1 MAVFSLNEVRSLQ
14 VENKNTNFTSWPEDF
29 YKSNFAEN
37 YCFLGSI
44 ISRYEFSTD
53 IVSLPGNNLVDTW
66 SGTTS
71 QNGTVHANNVAAAV
85 GYLSSYPS
93 TIQKFDVT
101 NEVNTSLS
109 GVIPSSDTGYGAF
122 MHVTHSPTAFYS
134 HGGTPSIF
142 GRTNI
147 NRMPFSDETM
157 VNIGGGAKGRHNG
170 STVSSP
176 SDDAGFIFAGE
187 IYGGDGAYDYD
198 EQSTIERFTFS
209 TETDSQLGNTPS
221 TYIRRGTTQSSQ
233 YGYLI
238 GGIIIPAPG
247 TPSGINTNLVSRHE
261 FKTGTHTNSVPSAAF
276 PSPQLRGQVSHG
288 IRRSDYGYYGGGYNR
303 PAGLHRS
310 NIYKLEFETE
320 TVYSSTDFPTYVSGV
335 QGLLG
340 AASAV
345 KPNHNQ
351 MQYGYF
357 FGGGLSSGAPTDYG
371 FISKV
376 DFSTHFFVPSIFS
389 PMTGSK
395 GGAVIS
401 TNESAWHLGGANG
414 SPGAAPTAFS
424 FMRRF
429 DFSANQSVTLP
440 GTHPYPVGVKGGL
453 SLQTRTGDRGYFSH
467 FSSPS
472 TYTNKTIRQENQTE
486 TLSDLGDLH
495 PGTRKDST
503 YTGQSTKS
511 YGYSFGGSSGPPSF
525 DAFCTIERLDFSSE
539 TVNTLPAQL
548 PAETRMATGAASPQY
563 AHIIGG
569 FGPFNGTHTCR
580 IDRFEYSTET
590 ASDFPGSLYYSTYN
604 IGAVSNTYEAFI
616 HGGRR
621 NPAPPFTLSNKSRI
635 IFATDTYDVLAG
647 ANSTYLT
654 HEGDTGVTNTPFK

>member
-37 YCFLGSI
+37 YCFLGSKI
-44 ISRYEFSTD
+44 TRYEFSTD
-53 IVSLPGNNLVDTW
+53 VVSLPGNNVAAW
-66 SGTTS
+66 SNIFSSQGTS
-71 QNGTVHANNVAAAV
+71 IANNVTAAV
-85 GYLSSYPS
+85 GYISNYPS

-101 NEVNTSLS
+101 NEVNSSLS
-109 GVIPSSDTGYGAF
+109 GVIPSSDTGYGSL
-122 MHVTHSPTAFYS
+122 MHATHSPTAFYH
-134 HGGTPSIF
+134 HGGGPGIF

-157 VNIGGGAKGRHNG
+157 VNIGNGAKGRYAG

-176 SDDAGFIFAGE
+176 SDDAAFIFAGE
-187 IYGGDGAYDYD
+187 IYGGGGAYDYD

-209 TETDSQLGNTPS
+209 TETDAQLGNTPT
-221 TYIRRGTTQSSQ
+221 TYIRRGTTQNSQ

-247 TPSGINTNLVSRHE
+247 TPSGDDTNLVSRHE

-276 PSPQLRGQVSHG
+276 PSPSKRSRVSHG
-288 IRRSDYGYYGGGYNR
+288 IRRSDYGYYGGGYYR
-303 PAGLHRS
+303 ALGDHRS

-320 TVYSSTDFPTYVSGV
+320 TAYSSADFPTETSGV

-340 AASAV
+340 AASSF
-345 KPNHNQ
+345 KPNHNH

-371 FISKV
+371 YISKV
-376 DFSTHFFVPSIFS
+376 DFSTHFFVPSIFAT
-389 PMTGSK
+389 MTGSK

-414 SPGAAPTAFS
+414 SPGASPTAFS

-440 GTHPYPVGVKGGL
+440 GTHPYPAGVKNGL
-453 SLQTRTGDRGYFSH
+453 SLQTRAGDRGYFSH
-467 FSSPS
+467 YSSPS

-486 TLSDLGDLH
+486 TLSDLGVLH
-495 PGTRKDST
+495 PGTRKDAT

-511 YGYSFGGSSGPPSF
+511 YGYSFGGSSGSPDY

-548 PAETRMATGAASPQY
+548 PADTRFATGAASLQY

-569 FGPFNGTHTCR
+569 LGPFSGTSTCR

-590 ASDFPGSLYYSTYN
+590 ASDFPSSLYYSTYN

-647 ANSTYLT
+647 SNSLYLT
-654 HEGDTGVTNTPFK
+654 HSGDTGVTNTPFK

>member
-37 YCFLGSI
+37 YCFMGSI

-53 IVSLPGNNLVDTW
+53 LFSLPGNNLVDTW

-71 QNGTVHANNVAAAV
+71 SHGTVHANNVAAAV

-187 IYGGDGAYDYD
+187 VYGGDGAYDYD
-198 EQSTIERFTFS
+198 EHSTIERFTFS
-209 TETDSQLGNTPS
+209 TETDAQLGNTPS
-221 TYIRRGTTQSSQ
+221 TYIRRGTTQNSQ

-247 TPSGINTNLVSRHE
+247 SPAGDNTNLVSRHE

-303 PAGLHRS
+303 PTGLHRS
-310 NIYKLEFETE
+310 NIYKLQFETE
-320 TVYSSTDFPTYVSGV
+320 TVYSATNFPTYVSGV

-345 KPNHNQ
+345 KPNHIS

-357 FGGGLSSGAPTDYG
+357 FGGQPSTGPTTTYAY
-371 FISKV
+371 ISKF
-376 DFSTHFFVPSIFS
+376 DLATGDSVPALYTPTAAQKS
-389 PMTGSK
+389 
-395 GGAVIS
+395 GAVIS
-401 TNESAWHLGGANG
+401 NHDYAWRMGGEGPTPPHPARKSWVYRYDFATDENIR
-414 SPGAAPTAFS
+414 SPGDHPVSSGVSEGIS
-424 FMRRF
+424 F
-429 DFSANQSVTLP
+429 
-440 GTHPYPVGVKGGL
+440 
-453 SLQTRTGDRGYFSH
+453 QTRQGDRGYFSQ
-467 FSSPS
+467 FLFPPD
-472 TYTNKTIRQENQTE
+472 KIIKQENQTE
-486 TLSDLGDLH
+486 TRSDLGF
-495 PGTRKDST
+495 GTPNNLCFN
-503 YTGQSTKS
+503 YTGQSTES
-511 YGYSFGGSSGPPSF
+511 YGYSLGGTQPDNAKVN
-525 DAFCTIERLDFSSE
+525 DANRFDFSTE
-539 TVNTLPAQL
+539 TYTNIPSALSTAVSSAS
-548 PAETRMATGAASPQY
+548 GAASPQH

-569 FGPFNGTHTCR
+569 SQPGGTTNN
-580 IDRFEYSTET
+580 IEQFEYATET
-590 ASDFPGSLYYSTYN
+590 GSDIPANMPYASYWMAT
-604 IGAVSNTYEAFI
+604 VSNTQEAFI
-616 HGGRR
+616 QGGVTS
-621 NPAPPFTLSNKSRI
+621 PGPPFTLSYKARLS
-635 IFATDTYDVLAG
+635 FFDGTVASLPTSLSMSYP
-647 ANSTYLT
+647 
-654 HEGDTGVTNTPFK
+654 GDSQVTNSPFK